1 MGHNTQIHSL
11 RVENIVKEFLS
22 SLENANQ
29 FVIQLIKDN
38 QEFKNFVIEKQAR
51 DSKNQPSLFEGL

>member
-1 MGHNTQIHSL
+1 MKHNTQIHSL
-11 RVENIVKEFLS
+11 RVEIIIKEFLS

-38 QEFKNFVIEKQAR
+38 QEFKNFVMKKQAR
-51 DSKNQPSLFEGL
+51 ENKNQPSLFKDF

>member
-1 MGHNTQIHSL
+1 MKHKTQIHSL
-11 RVENIVKEFLS
+11 RVEIIIKEFLS

-38 QEFKNFVIEKQAR
+38 QEFKNFIMKKQAR
-51 DSKNQPSLFEGL
+51 ENKNQPSLFKDF